1 MPFSINTNI
10 ASLDAQ
16 YYLQQTSSFQ
26 NQTINE
32 VTSGLR
38 IVQSGNDAAG
48 LAIANGYRSNE
59 AVLTQGIQNA
69 TAGQSQLQIV
79 DGGMS
84 NISQLLDQ
92 ARTLATESAS
102 GTFTGDRTVLNQQF
116 QGIVQEI
123 NRQSQAIGLN
133 TGGQFAT
140 NLSVFIGG
148 GTTSNG
154 TNAVQNGSVSVNL
167 ANATVDARSLGLQG
181 VEAIGAAGTDI
192 GSGSANTSVSSIVS
206 NATNTASEAQAGYT
220 QFTFSGPGFDTGAN
234 SNPVTINVNLSG
246 VTDANSLV
254 TAVNSAIQAAAT
266 QGTAQA
272 TAFENA
278 NITTGLNVDS
288 SGKTQ
293 LTFSSSTAAFQ
304 VQGSDLV
311 SNALMGNFATAGGS
325 SPVGAGAEVTGG
337 AVLKANGATAEAGV
351 TLTVATITTAAFTIA
366 ANATT
371 SQVLGDVNAA
381 LQATAGLTKYT
392 ASLNASGAMVISG
405 PNFTS
410 FAATAA
416 SDTGNLLGLTTSTT
430 NTLTNV
436 FNSNGANES
445 VTASNGDVYSFSAL
459 TAATAQTL
467 AISAQ
472 DSSGNAHAID
482 VNLVAANA
490 ATIGAAVT
498 AINSAL
504 QQSNDST
511 LQSIVAVEQQNNA
524 GTATGIRFLSS
535 AATFKVS
542 PGATAGTEGLFDNST
557 GTATQGLVSSSQT
570 LGTGS
575 TASISNLASAQAAVT
590 ALGNSVTILGR
601 AQAAVGQGEN
611 EFNYASNLAQSQL
624 TNFAAAESGIR
635 DANLA
640 TESANL
646 TKAQIQ
652 LQAGVAALAQANS
665 APQALLTLLSGH

>member
-1 MPFSINTNI
+1 MSFSINTNI
-10 ASLDAQ
+10 TSLDAQ
-16 YYLQQTSSFQ
+16 YYLQQTSNFQ
-26 NQTINE
+26 HQTINQ

-38 IVQSGNDAAG
+38 IVQSGDDAAG

-69 TAGQSQLQIV
+69 TDGLSQLQIV

-116 QGIVQEI
+116 QGIIQEI

-133 TGGQFAT
+133 SGGQFAT

-154 TNAVQNGSVSVNL
+154 VNAVQNGSVSVNL
-167 ANATVDARSLGLQG
+167 TNSTVDAKSLGLQG
-181 VEAIGAAGTDI
+181 VEATGVAGTDI
-192 GSGSANTSVSSIVS
+192 GTGSANTSVSSIVS
-206 NATNTASEAQAGYT
+206 NAINTASEAQAGYT
-220 QFTFSGPGFDTGAN
+220 QFTFTGPGFASGSN
-234 SNPVTINVNLSG
+234 SSPITVNVNLSG
-246 VTDANSLV
+246 VTDSNSLV
-254 TAVNSAIQAAAT
+254 TAINSAIQAASS
-266 QGTAQA
+266 QGTPQA

-278 NITTGLNVDS
+278 NITAALNVDS

-293 LTFSSSTAAFQ
+293 LTFSSSNAAFQ
-304 VQGSDLV
+304 VQGADLV
-311 SNALMGNFATAGGS
+311 SNALMGNFATPGGS
-325 SPVGAGAEVTGG
+325 SPVGAGAQVTGTA
-337 AVLKANGATAEAGV
+337 AVKANGGTAEAGV
-351 TLTVATITTAAFTIA
+351 TLTVGGTTTGAFTIA

-371 SQVLGDVNAA
+371 AQILSDVNTA
-381 LQATAGLTKYT
+381 LQGTVGLTNYT
-392 ASLNASGAMVISG
+392 ASLNSSGNLVISG
-405 PNFTS
+405 PNFSS
-410 FAATAA
+410 FAVSAA
-416 SDTGNLLGLTTSTT
+416 GDTGGLLGVGSTTT

-445 VTASNGDVYSFSAL
+445 VTLSNNDVFSFSAL
-459 TAATAQTL
+459 TATTAQTVS
-467 AISAQ
+467 ISAQ
-472 DSSGNAHAID
+472 DASGQAHAIAI
-482 VNLVAANA
+482 NLTSTNG
-490 ATIGAAVT
+490 ATVGAAVT

-504 QQSNDST
+504 QQSDDST
-511 LQSIVAVEQQNNA
+511 LQSLVAVEQQNAA

-535 AATFKVS
+535 QATFGVS
-542 PGATAGTEGLFDNST
+542 VGAAGGEGLYDNST
-557 GTATQGLVSSSQT
+557 GSPIQGTVSSSQL

-575 TASISNLASAQAAVT
+575 TANIANLASAQAAVT
-590 ALGNSVTILGR
+590 ALGSSVEILGR

-635 DANLA
+635 DADLA
-640 TESANL
+640 KESANL

-665 APQALLTLLSGH
+665 APQAILTLLSGH